1 MQNKPQSLPRGWR
14 TTDIRKV
21 VEFVRMSDGI
31 PQLAHAR
38 VHGILL
44 LSNLTSDS
52 FGRNNVPELNAAEVE
67 ILLRTSERYVANGD
81 LRERQAA

>member
-1 MQNKPQSLPRGWR
+1 MENKPKSLPKGWR
-14 TTDIRKV
+14 TTDIQKV

-38 VHGILL
+38 VHAILL
-44 LSNLTSDS
+44 LSNLTSAS
-52 FGRNNVPELNAAEVE
+52 FGRMDVPELNAAEVE
-67 ILLRTSERYVANGD
+67 ILLRTSERYVADGD

>member
-1 MQNKPQSLPRGWR
+1 MENKSKSLPRGWR
-14 TTDIRKV
+14 TTDIQKV

-52 FGRNNVPELNAAEVE
+52 FGWANVPELNASEVE
-67 ILLRTSERYVANGD
+67 ILLRSSERYVANGD
-81 LRERQAA
+81 LRELQAA